1 LIRDA
6 GFSLSTFLAASTK
19 NRCEV
24 SGNSTDSQ
32 IGPANRLLF
41 HDLGAKLCKI
51 VMDMIT
57 PLSPGTSKVDS
68 YKQIYAQF
76 SALIEGESDF
86 LANAANLTAVLYHLL
101 PDVNWVGFYLAQ
113 GEYLV
118 LGPFQGKP
126 ATPRIP
132 IGKGVCGRAASKQE
146 TVVVPDVEKVEDHIV
161 CDPASRSE
169 IVVPLLNWG
178 KLSGVLDIDSPVLNR
193 FDEEDREGLE
203 SLVSLFLSSL
213 TSNDLPDFE
222 ALAKDA
228 KA

>member
-1 LIRDA
+1 
-6 GFSLSTFLAASTK
+6 
-19 NRCEV
+19 
-24 SGNSTDSQ
+24 
-32 IGPANRLLF
+32 
-41 HDLGAKLCKI
+41 
-51 VMDMIT
+51 MIT
-57 PLSPGTSKVDS
+57 PLPPGVSKAES
-68 YKQIYAQF
+68 YKQIYAQLA
-76 SALIEGESDF
+76 ALIEGESDF

-101 PDVNWVGFYLAQ
+101 LDVNWVGFYLAQ
-113 GEYLV
+113 GDELV

-132 IGKGVCGRAASKQE
+132 IGKGICGRAAASQE
-146 TVVVPDVEKVEDHIV
+146 TVIVQDVKKVEDHIV

-193 FDEEDREGLE
+193 FEDEDRDGLE

-222 ALAKDA
+222 ALAKDV
-228 KA
+228 KV

>member
-1 LIRDA
+1 
-6 GFSLSTFLAASTK
+6 
-19 NRCEV
+19 
-24 SGNSTDSQ
+24 
-32 IGPANRLLF
+32 
-41 HDLGAKLCKI
+41 
-51 VMDMIT
+51 MDMIT

-146 TVVVPDVEKVEDHIV
+146 TVVVPDVQKVEDHIV